1 MKDCIFCKIINNDI
15 PSYKVYEDDLVL
27 SFMTIDPVS
36 NGHILLIPKSH
47 HENVLDMPDDL
58 IVQMHNVI
66 KNKLYNM
73 LKERLNCDGITLSQ
87 NNEYGQEIK
96 HYHIHLIPKY
106 KEKQNLLKV
115 EEVWNKLK

>member
-58 IVQMHNVI
+58 IVHMHNVI

>member
-47 HENVLDMPDDL
+47 HDDL
-58 IVQMHNVI
+58 IVHMHNVI